1 MWSKN
6 LWQGCQQ
13 WTTGHSINGSGE
25 SEYPHAKEGN
35 WTFVP
40 YIKIDSK
47 LIKNLN
53 VRLESVR
60 TYMKT

>member
-1 MWSKN
+1 MPKMHN
-6 LWQGCQQ
+6 RAL
-13 WTTGHSINGSGE
+13 INGTGK

-35 WTFVP
+35 WTCIL

-53 VRLESVR
+53 VRLESVS
-60 TYMKT
+60 TYLKTQRYSSWQ

>member
-1 MWSKN
+1 MWSIN

-13 WTTGHSINGSGE
+13 CTTGHSINGAGK

-35 WTFVP
+35 WTFIP
-40 YIKIDSK
+40 YTKINSK

-53 VRLESVR
+53 VRLESVSI
-60 TYMKT
+60 YMKT